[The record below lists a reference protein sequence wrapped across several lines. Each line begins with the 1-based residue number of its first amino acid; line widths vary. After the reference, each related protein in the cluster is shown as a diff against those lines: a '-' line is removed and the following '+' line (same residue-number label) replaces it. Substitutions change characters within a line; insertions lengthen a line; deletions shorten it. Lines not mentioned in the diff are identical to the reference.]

1 MDNITDV
8 FVEECTKSRY
18 LKPLRLKYKQNGSG
32 KIWDAMKVHD
42 SIAVLLFNKSK
53 ESFVFVKQ
61 FRPAIYLNNSE
72 TEQKKDSVTIDTNKF
87 PGSLGITYELCA
99 GIIDK
104 DISPA
109 ETAKMEIHEECGFD
123 VPLESIEHVTSYRAG
138 VGTTGSKQYLFY
150 AEVTEEMRTGQGG
163 GIVEEGEMIDVIEIP
178 RSEVMTFVMDESINK
193 PVGIMFAVL
202 WYFQNKAN

>member
-53 ESFVFVKQ
+53 ETFVFVKQ
-61 FRPAIYLNNSE
+61 FRP
-72 TEQKKDSVTIDTNKF
+72 
-87 PGSLGITYELCA
+87 

>member
-1 MDNITDV
+1 M
-8 FVEECTKSRY
+8 
-18 LKPLRLKYKQNGSG
+18 QNE
-32 KIWDAMKVHD
+32 
-42 SIAVLLFNKSK
+42 F
-53 ESFVFVKQ
+53 F
-61 FRPAIYLNNSE
+61 
-72 TEQKKDSVTIDTNKF
+72 
-87 PGSLGITYELCA
+87 
-99 GIIDK
+99 
-104 DISPA
+104 
-109 ETAKMEIHEECGFD
+109 
-123 VPLESIEHVTSYRAG
+123 RAG